1 MSDFVKKLIRDLLN
15 SSFCQDESCEAAS
28 NTCFLEKAL
37 EGGVEYE
44 MIKDCE
50 STGDIIDVIETERV
64 IINSLVPDD
73 DDDC

>member
-1 MSDFVKKLIRDLLN
+1 MSEFIINLIRKLLN
-15 SSFCQDESCEAAS
+15 SSFCQGENHEATSNAS
-28 NTCFLEKAL
+28 FLEKAL

-50 STGDIIDVIETERV
+50 STSDIIDVIETERA

-73 DDDC
+73 DDC